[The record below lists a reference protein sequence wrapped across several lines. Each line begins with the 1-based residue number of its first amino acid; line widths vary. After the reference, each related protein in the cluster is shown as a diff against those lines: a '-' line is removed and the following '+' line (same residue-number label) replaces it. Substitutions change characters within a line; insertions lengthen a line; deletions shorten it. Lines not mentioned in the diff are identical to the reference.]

1 MATTIGTLTIKGNDL
16 GNLPSYYDM
25 YVLVSNNQ
33 FNAAGGGGLNPGT
46 LTEVLDQY
54 VTFIQSGGGTMTYS
68 YNGPGVWNGGTDTIV
83 TITISNFS
91 TPEMIPYYLVFQT
104 EDYTYAVIW
113 QTSQPVTP
121 TLCNDCQFIQL
132 NQCGTD
138 DFRLDLGLPDGSYT
152 AFYYDNTSQIVYE
165 QGTYSS
171 QAQGGLSMYQW
182 NATVGMFNP
191 YSFYTLTIHDNNGAP
206 VSWTV
211 DGVEY
216 TCATLTFKTTVNIT
230 D

>member
-25 YVLVSNNQ
+25 YLFVSNNQ
-33 FNAAGGGGLNPGT
+33 YSGAGGGTLAPGT
-46 LTEVLDQY
+46 LSQVLDQY
-54 VTFIQSGGGTMTYS
+54 ATSIQGGGGTMTYS

-83 TITISNFS
+83 TITISNYA

-104 EDYTYAVIW
+104 EDYTYAVLW
-113 QTSQPVTP
+113 QTSQAEP
-121 TLCNDCQFIQL
+121 TVCNDCQFIQL
-132 NQCGTD
+132 NQCGAD
-138 DFRLDLGLPDGSYT
+138 DFRLDLGLPDGNYT
-152 AFYYDNTSQIVYE
+152 AFYFDNTSQIVYE

-206 VSWTV
+206 VSWTI